1 MEYHL
6 LSDELLLKLLRVDDE
21 GAFREVYDRY
31 WKTLF
36 NAARHKVKTDQE
48 AEELVQDVLLGI
60 WENRANQQIGNL
72 GGYMFTALRYQVI
85 DHYRS
90 ATLAE
95 KYKDFILTRP
105 TSEGQSPEELMD
117 FSEIIGIFE
126 QVLAQLPEKTAQIFR
141 MSRIEFYSTREIAQK
156 LNIPERTVEYHI
168 TQSLKQLR
176 SQLRDY
182 LPAMFLAF
190 LSSF

>member
-6 LSDELLLKLLRVDDE
+6 LSDELLVKLLRVDDE
-21 GAFREVYDRY
+21 GAFREVYNRY

-36 NAARHKVKTDQE
+36 STARRKVKTDEE

-60 WENRANQQIGNL
+60 WENRAEQQISNL
-72 GGYMFTALRYQVI
+72 GGYMFTALRYRVI

-90 ATLAE
+90 TMQAE
-95 KYKDFILTRP
+95 KYKSFVMTRP
-105 TSEGQSPEELMD
+105 ATEGQSPEELMD
-117 FSEIIGIFE
+117 FSEIIGIFD

-141 MSRIEFYSTREIAQK
+141 MSRIEFRTIREIAQQ

-176 SQLRDY
+176 LKLRDY
-182 LPAMFLAF
+182 LPVIFLLF
-190 LSSF
+190 

>member
-6 LSDELLLKLLRVDDE
+6 LSDELLLKLLRIDDE
-21 GAFREVYDRY
+21 GAFREVYNRY

-36 NAARHKVKTDQE
+36 CAARHKVKTDQE

-60 WENRANQQIGNL
+60 WENRASQQIANL
-72 GGYMFTALRYQVI
+72 GGYMFTALRYRVI

-90 ATLAE
+90 AVLAE
-95 KYKDFILTRP
+95 KYKDFVLTRP
-105 TSEGQSPEELMD
+105 TTEGQSPEELMD
-117 FSEIIGIFE
+117 FSEITGIFE

-141 MSRIEFYSTREIAQK
+141 MSRIEFCTTREIAQQ

-182 LPAMFLAF
+182 LPTIFLVF